1 MKYGHWCG
9 GDQVDAMLFNEL
21 LKEHRKN
28 EEQESK
34 IELRAHF
41 VEPCSKRFNLLFR
54 RETTAQARDLFNLR
68 SDLTIDVVQRDGVSA
83 CQLYLI
89 KGY

>member
-1 MKYGHWCG
+1 
-9 GDQVDAMLFNEL
+9 MLFNEF

-41 VEPCSKRFNLLFR
+41 LEPCSKRFILLFDVR
-54 RETTAQARDLFNLR
+54 QPNKLAKLLNLR
-68 SDLTIDVVQRDGVSA
+68 SNVTIDVVQRDGVSA